1 MSDEKPKSLTPE
13 IVGER
18 PTTDMTPQEIEKL
31 NAFVEEGLPGI
42 SKVTPEV
49 IEKMAGLY
57 LSGKTYGQ
65 VSNIVRQPK
74 AAVMFI
80 ARRDNWFS
88 VRQDYLQELDERM
101 KTRVAE
107 AKLMSQDFMLD
118 LMQTFQKK
126 ISKKMQRYMATEN
139 EDIANEINLKDIAT
153 YIKTLEALN
162 KSMGDY
168 RSNDGANQP
177 SPVGINLGEGVT
189 VQKNQDGTVEITPK
203 QKAIGEILKQYAD
216 KRRQEED
223 K

>member
-1 MSDEKPKSLTPE
+1 MSDEKRRSLTPE

-18 PTTDMTPQEIEKL
+18 PTTDMTTQELEKL
-31 NAFVEEGLPGI
+31 EAFVEEGLPGI
-42 SKVTPEV
+42 SKITPET

-65 VSNIVRQPK
+65 VSNITRVPK
-74 AAVMFI
+74 AAVMYH

-126 ISKKMQRYMATEN
+126 IGKKIQRYLATDN

-153 YIKTLEALN
+153 YIKTLEALG

-168 RSNDGANQP
+168 RSGDGNNTPA
-177 SPVGINLGEGVT
+177 VGLNLGDGVT

-203 QKAIGEILKQYAD
+203 QKAVGEILKQFAD
-216 KRRQEED
+216 NRRED
-223 K
+223 EKK